1 MGSQLTTILPYMK
14 HTKFS
19 VSKKKWLLI
28 VGAVMLIALMALPF
42 YISAYVCN
50 QAQDRII
57 SVEQAAELDADCI
70 LVLGARVYDNGKL
83 SGILE
88 DRMITGIAAYEN
100 GASDRL
106 LVSGDHGRVEYD
118 EVTAMK
124 DYAVAQGVS
133 IVEVFMDHAGFSTY
147 DSLYR
152 ARDVFGAKKIV
163 IATQRYH
170 LYRALYIAEKLG
182 LEAYGIAA
190 DLRTYG
196 GETHAEIREIAARNK
211 DFIMTIF
218 TPKPTYLGD
227 PISLAGDGRITDG

>member
-1 MGSQLTTILPYMK
+1 
-14 HTKFS
+14 
-19 VSKKKWLLI
+19 
-28 VGAVMLIALMALPF
+28 MLIAMMAFPF
-42 YISAYVCN
+42 YISAYVCD
-50 QAQDRII
+50 QTRDKII

-70 LVLGARVYDNGKL
+70 LVLGARVYDNGRL

-88 DRMITGIAAYEN
+88 DRMITGISAYEN
-100 GASDRL
+100 GASNRL

-124 DYAVAQGVS
+124 DYAVAQGVPV
-133 IVEVFMDHAGFSTY
+133 VEVFMDHAGFSTY

-182 LEAYGIAA
+182 MKAYGIAS

-196 GETHAEIREIAARNK
+196 GARHAEIREIAARNK

-218 TPKPTYLGD
+218 TPKPTYLGE